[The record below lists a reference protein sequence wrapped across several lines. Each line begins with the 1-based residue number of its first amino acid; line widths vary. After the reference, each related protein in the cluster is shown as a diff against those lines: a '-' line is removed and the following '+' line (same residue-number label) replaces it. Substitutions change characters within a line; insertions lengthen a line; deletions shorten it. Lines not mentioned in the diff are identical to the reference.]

1 MSYVICS
8 SEPIPINDE
17 RFYLSYALEGY
28 KMKQN
33 CFIDSL
39 TLVVGTKSTLNS
51 SFRGDDADIL
61 RDDYKIKNI
70 KLSIFIENSNIKS
83 NSGKK
88 EFYGEMSHELQH
100 VYRFYCILLSNN
112 ANYSNE
118 ENVRMIR
125 NKIVNNIINDFENGT
140 PQNNVSKLYY
150 FSDKNEIS
158 SETNRL
164 YEFIRS
170 NKDVNYENYHL
181 MQENFP
187 LYILICNLKIGI
199 DKIEN
204 GMGNEKFVNEY
215 GNICKTIIGDTKLT
229 TSKALIKFRTRLLYS
244 YIFALRNYRRTL
256 IKAFEDFDRM
266 KTNFNEKK
274 ILRTCIKFNDEIEN
288 KDGFNQLK
296 EILDKH

>member
-1 MSYVICS
+1 
-8 SEPIPINDE
+8 
-17 RFYLSYALEGY
+17 
-28 KMKQN
+28 
-33 CFIDSL
+33 
-39 TLVVGTKSTLNS
+39 
-51 SFRGDDADIL
+51 
-61 RDDYKIKNI
+61 
-70 KLSIFIENSNIKS
+70 
-83 NSGKK
+83 
-88 EFYGEMSHELQH
+88 
-100 VYRFYCILLSNN
+100 
-112 ANYSNE
+112 
-118 ENVRMIR
+118 
-125 NKIVNNIINDFENGT
+125 
-140 PQNNVSKLYY
+140 LYY